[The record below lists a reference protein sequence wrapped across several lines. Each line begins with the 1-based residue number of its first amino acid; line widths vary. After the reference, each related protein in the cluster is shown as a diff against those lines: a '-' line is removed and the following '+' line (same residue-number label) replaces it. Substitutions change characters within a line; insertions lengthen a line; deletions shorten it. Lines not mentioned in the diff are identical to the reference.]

1 MNSNMMKLG
10 GFIRQTDVRNTD
22 NTLGENDL
30 FGLSVSKE
38 FIATHANLVGVSFES
53 YKVVKD
59 GQFAYIPDTS
69 RRGDKI
75 AIARNTMGKSIIVS
89 SIQCVFEIVDDS
101 KLDPGYLMLWFMRSE
116 FDRYARYM
124 SNGSARE
131 VFDWDCMCNVDIPV
145 PPIEEQRK
153 IVRQYKVVTER
164 IDILK
169 EINTKLEQIALSM
182 FNNEFGSIDVH
193 DSNTIVPNFCSIVK
207 ADTHFNITIG
217 KTPPREN
224 GECFTFNDAD
234 ITWVSIADMKNANPY
249 ILHSSEN
256 LSKEAVTDYNV
267 KLVPA
272 NSILLSFKLTVGRV
286 AIADKVLTTNE
297 AIAHF
302 PCTKEELPFMY
313 CMFKL
318 YRFEKLGST
327 SSISTA
333 INSNI
338 IKGMPILIPN
348 EDVMN
353 RFNKKTAPLFNS
365 MKYNSTEIAALKKMR
380 LSFIKKM

>member
-101 KLDPGYLMLWFMRSE
+101 KLDPGYLMLWFMRPE

-153 IVRQYKVVTER
+153 IVRQYKVVNER
-164 IDILK
+164 INLLQ
-169 EINTKLEQIALSM
+169 EINNKLIDFAKTKWKNQFSVISPEETKTLSSLC
-182 FNNEFGSIDVH
+182 EITSGKR
-193 DSNTIVPNFCSIVK
+193 VPKELDFCSS
-207 ADTHFNITIG
+207 
-217 KTPPREN
+217 KT
-224 GECFTFNDAD
+224 AH
-234 ITWVSIADMKNANPY
+234 PY
-249 ILHSSEN
+249 IRVRDISDAGYVSLTDSFRYIDDNVFNHISKYTVNTDDIILSS
-256 LSKEAVTDYNV
+256 VG
-267 KLVPA
+267 
-272 NSILLSFKLTVGRV
+272 TVGLIGIINNTLDG
-286 AIADKVLTTNE
+286 ANLTENCFRLRS
-297 AIAHF
+297 HK
-302 PCTKEELPFMY
+302 KEWVYYLFCLLVFYKENRTLDGIVDGSVQSKLPLK
-313 CMFKL
+313 KL
-318 YRFEKLGST
+318 RKL
-327 SSISTA
+327 
-333 INSNI
+333 I
-338 IKGMPILIPN
+338 IPDVEYSCI
-348 EDVMN
+348 EDFYLEV
-353 RFNKKTAPLFNS
+353 KPLFS
-365 MKYNSTEIAALKKMR
+365 LVSYNAQEIEDLKTIRELIMR
-380 LSFIKKM
+380 TSNAIH